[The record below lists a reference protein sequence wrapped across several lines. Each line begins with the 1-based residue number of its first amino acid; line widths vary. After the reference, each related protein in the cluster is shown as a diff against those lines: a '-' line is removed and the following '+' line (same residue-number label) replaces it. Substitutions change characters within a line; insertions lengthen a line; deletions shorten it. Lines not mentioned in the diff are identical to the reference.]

1 MPDKPESDVRAAAAG
16 PEDASGPPASFRV
29 LVIGD
34 VIGRAGREALRRFLP
49 DLRHRYKPQFVV
61 ANGENAAGG
70 VGLTEEVGR
79 EMFSMVDVLTSGN
92 HIWDKKEGIAFM
104 EKEPRVIR
112 PANYPPPAPGK
123 GSVVVSG
130 PDGLKLAVLNLQGRV
145 FMEPIDDPFRAAD
158 AAVEELR
165 KETPCILVDFH
176 AEATSEKVAL
186 GFYLDG
192 RVSAVVG
199 THTHVATADERVLP
213 GGTAYISDLGMAG
226 ARNSV
231 IGIRKEQAIQKFL
244 TSRPIRFE
252 PDKGGSYLSG
262 VAVEVETATGR
273 ALSITREILF
283 AES

>member
-1 MPDKPESDVRAAAAG
+1 MPDKPEAETTGTAG
-16 PEDASGPPASFRV
+16 PRPSFRV
-29 LVIGD
+29 LIIGD
-34 VIGRAGREALRRFLP
+34 AIGRAGRDALRRHLP
-49 DLRHRYKPQFVV
+49 VLRDRHRPAFVI

-79 EMFSMVDVLTSGN
+79 ELFSMVDVLTSGN
-92 HIWDKKEGIAFM
+92 HIWDKKEGIAYM

-123 GSVVVSG
+123 GSIVVSG
-130 PDGLKLAVLNLQGRV
+130 PNGLKLGVLNLQGRV
-145 FMEPIDDPFRAAD
+145 FMEAIDDPFRKAD
-158 AAVEELR
+158 AEIEELR
-165 KETPCILVDFH
+165 KETPCLIVDFH

-186 GFYLDG
+186 GYYLDG

-199 THTHVATADERVLP
+199 THTHVPTADERILP
-213 GGTAYISDLGMAG
+213 GGTAYITDLGMAG
-226 ARNSV
+226 SRNSV

-262 VAVEVETATGR
+262 VVVEIDPATGR
-273 ALSITREILF
+273 ALSIVREILI
-283 AES
+283 ED

>member
-1 MPDKPESDVRAAAAG
+1 MPDKAAG
-16 PEDASGPPASFRV
+16 KEAAPGARPSFRV
-29 LVIGD
+29 LIIGD
-34 VIGRAGREALRRFLP
+34 IIGRSGRDALRRYLPFLRDKYRP
-49 DLRHRYKPQFVV
+49 AFVV

-79 EMFSMVDVLTSGN
+79 ELFSMVDVLTSGN
-92 HIWDKKEGIAFM
+92 HIWDKKEGILFM
-104 EKEPRVIR
+104 EKEPRVLR
-112 PANYPPPAPGK
+112 PANYPSPAPGK
-123 GSVVVSG
+123 GSVVVTG

-158 AAVEELR
+158 AAISELR
-165 KETPCILVDFH
+165 KETPNIIVDLH

-199 THTHVATADERVLP
+199 THTHVPTADERVLP
-213 GGTAYISDLGMAG
+213 GGTAYITDLGMAG
-226 ARNSV
+226 SRNSV

-252 PDKGGSYLSG
+252 PDKGGSFLSG
-262 VAVEVETATGR
+262 VVVEIDPETGK
-273 ALSITREILF
+273 ALSIVRENLTDL
-283 AES
+283 S

>member
-1 MPDKPESDVRAAAAG
+1 MPDKPEAG
-16 PEDASGPPASFRV
+16 LPPAFRL

-34 VIGRAGREALRRFLP
+34 VIGRAGRDALRRHLP
-49 DLRHRYKPQFVV
+49 DLRDRYRPEFVV

-79 EMFSMVDVLTSGN
+79 EMFAMVDVLTSGN

-112 PANYPPPAPGK
+112 PANYPAPAPGK

-130 PDGLKLAVLNLQGRV
+130 PGGLKLGVLNLQGRV
-145 FMEPIDDPFRAAD
+145 FMEPIEDPFRTAD
-158 AAVEELR
+158 AAIEELR

-186 GFYLDG
+186 GYYLDG

-199 THTHVATADERVLP
+199 THTHVPTADERVLP
-213 GGTAYISDLGMAG
+213 GGTAYITDLGMAG
-226 ARNSV
+226 SRDSV
-231 IGIRKEQAIQKFL
+231 IGIRKEQALQKFL
-244 TSRPIRFE
+244 TSRPVRFE
-252 PDKGGSYLSG
+252 PEKGGTYLTG
-262 VAVEVETATGR
+262 VVVEIETATGR

-283 AES
+283 QE